1 MTKHIQ
7 FDRLTKDF
15 SAYLNGEYIGSFATR
30 GEAEAELNRLAL
42 EQLRRA
48 A

>member
-1 MTKHIQ
+1 MQKLIRY
-7 FDRLTKDF
+7 DRETKDF
-15 SAYLNGEYIGSFATR
+15 AAYLNGEYIGSFATR
-30 GEAEAELNRLAL
+30 GAAEVELDRLAY